1 MQASLGA
8 GRFNVIRI
16 YTDTVCCLTLDPPQS
31 TWVGLI
37 PAETIAVFH
46 DFPVSE
52 MSLHQLPHVATS
64 QLPRKFVDSYGSSCS
79 AWDMVN
85 CAANYRPDQAGGL
98 LNSKT
103 GVNSWGF
110 VGFRRI

>member
-1 MQASLGA
+1 MLLNFG
-8 GRFNVIRI
+8 
-16 YTDTVCCLTLDPPQS
+16 PS
-31 TWVGLI
+31 TIHLVGLI
-37 PAETIAVFH
+37 PAETIVVFH

>member
-1 MQASLGA
+1 MLLNNPPGWVNS
-8 GRFNVIRI
+8 GRNN
-16 YTDTVCCLTLDPPQS
+16 C
-31 TWVGLI
+31 G
-37 PAETIAVFH
+37 
-46 DFPVSE
+46 PVSE

-64 QLPRKFVDSYGSSCS
+64 QLSRKFVDSYGSSCS